1 MRNLKFHEQKLLKK
15 VNFLQWKTTNTTR
28 EQLVTSKYLLKSREE
43 YKEYNIIVGMIRKL
57 SESLAKLAD
66 NDTTKMFIGKKLI
79 NLLYSI
85 GIIDEKKL
93 VECTKVTVSSL
104 CKRRIPMV
112 MVHKKMIEG
121 YVNADKFVQQGH
133 VKLGNRIISNTST
146 LVSRAMEEFVKWAEN
161 SKIKKKIDEVNN
173 EYDDYKY

>member
-1 MRNLKFHEQKLLKK
+1 MRHLKYHEQKLLKK
-15 VNFLQWKTTNTTR
+15 VNFLEWKTTNTTR

-43 YKEYNIIVGMIRKL
+43 YKHYNMIVGMIRKL

-85 GIIDEKKL
+85 GIIADRKL
-93 VECTKVTVSSL
+93 VDCAKVTVSSI
-104 CKRRIPMV
+104 CKRRLAIV
-112 MVHKKMIEG
+112 MCHKNMIEG
-121 YVNADKFVQQGH
+121 YANADKFVQQGH
-133 VKLGNRIISNTST
+133 AKVGTRVITNTST
-146 LVSRAMEEFVKWAEN
+146 LISRAMEDFIKWDES
-161 SKIKKKIDEVNN
+161 SKIRKKIDEVND